1 MRTTRND
8 RPGKIRYNDIPLH
21 KLLRTYDFQNS
32 GPKQEKR
39 VGEHSDRH
47 VQRASMSRDGPTR
60 LAQADS

>member
-1 MRTTRND
+1 MA
-8 RPGKIRYNDIPLH
+8 H
-21 KLLRTYDFQNS
+21 AQQMVLRTYDFQNS